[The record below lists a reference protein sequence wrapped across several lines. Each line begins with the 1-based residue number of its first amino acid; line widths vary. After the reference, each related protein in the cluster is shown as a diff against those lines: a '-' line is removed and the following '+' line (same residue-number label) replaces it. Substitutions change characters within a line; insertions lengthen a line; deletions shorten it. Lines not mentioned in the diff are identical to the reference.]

1 MFPRRS
7 FVKGKYV
14 GLFLV
19 VATAAALIAFKLGA
33 GSVTPI
39 GSGPS
44 PSPSGKASVL
54 LVAYAS
60 EAGSADA
67 CGTIFEAVR
76 AAGAK
81 GVSVR
86 EIEPNGDAATLQR
99 YHVMVVPTVLVLD
112 ATGRETARF
121 EGESQATVAAITS
134 QMQLLTGGS

>member
-1 MFPRRS
+1 M
-7 FVKGKYV
+7 KGKYV

-33 GSVTPI
+33 NSAASVRPAT
-39 GSGPS
+39 STS
-44 PSPSGKASVL
+44 PNGKASVL
-54 LVAYAS
+54 LVAYAI

-67 CGTIFEAVR
+67 CGTIFEVVR

-86 EIEPNGDAATLQR
+86 EMEPNGDAATLQR
-99 YHVMVVPTVLVLD
+99 YHVRVVPTVLVLD